1 MKQKSVKNSPPPP
14 TNVVGKAKQKMKTSL
29 TEPKKAAG
37 EHSAPHFDLGKLKMQ
52 FCSAARAELN
62 AKKAVLDDLRQRAK
76 SAGKRIRGGTESRVG
91 PQRCK
96 HVSWLSETL
105 QQMGREFAAEIDE
118 DLEKLSQPGADREY
132 LVGHIYTVIL
142 CIRATHTF
150 FFGDR
155 LP

>member
-1 MKQKSVKNSPPPP
+1 MKQKPIENSTPFP
-14 TNVVGKAKQKMKTSL
+14 TNVAGKTKQKMKTSL

-37 EHSAPHFDLGKLKMQ
+37 KHSAPHFDLGKLKMQ
-52 FCSAARAELN
+52 FCSAVQAEQN

-91 PQRCK
+91 PQRCN
-96 HVSWLSETL
+96 HVRWLFETL
-105 QQMGREFAAEIDE
+105 QQMSHEFAAEIDE